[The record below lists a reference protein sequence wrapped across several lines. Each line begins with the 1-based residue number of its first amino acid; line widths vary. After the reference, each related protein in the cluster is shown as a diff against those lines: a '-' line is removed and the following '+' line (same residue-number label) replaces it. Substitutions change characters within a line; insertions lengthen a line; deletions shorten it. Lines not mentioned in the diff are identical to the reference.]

1 MISDDDLER
10 TLQRYRVV
18 NPPRGLES
26 AIVATALD
34 APGRFEWLLGPA
46 AAAAVLAVWIGIH
59 LAMAESPRDPIRARE
74 VEFVTETLGGDDDAA
89 AYAELVV
96 PRSPKPDARD
106 AFAED
111 RWREN

>member
-1 MISDDDLER
+1 MLSDDDLER
-10 TLQRYRVV
+10 ALRRYAIVG
-18 NPPRGLES
+18 PPGELRS
-26 AIVATALD
+26 AIVATTVD
-34 APGRFEWLLGPA
+34 VPGRFEWVLGPA
-46 AAAAVLAVWIGIH
+46 AAAAVLTIWIGIH

-96 PRSPKPDARD
+96 PQSPKPDARD